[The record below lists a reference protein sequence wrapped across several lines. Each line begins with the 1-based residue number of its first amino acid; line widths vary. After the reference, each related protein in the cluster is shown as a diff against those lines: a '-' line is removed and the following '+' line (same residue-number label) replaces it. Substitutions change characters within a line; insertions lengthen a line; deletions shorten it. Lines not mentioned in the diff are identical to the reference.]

1 MEVLALLDCLSTP
14 ACLLSQAVG
23 GLKIGMLL
31 FLVASGL
38 TLIFGVLGVI
48 NFAHGILYMLGAYF
62 AWQSMVLTGHFGL
75 SVLMGA
81 FGVGIFG
88 LAFER
93 GLIKRIY
100 EADLLIQIL
109 LCYSI
114 ILIMDDLVMI
124 IWGDEF
130 LSSIGVPEI
139 FQVPPLFI
147 FDAIIPPFHLAIIA
161 TSLLIA
167 ALLWILM
174 TKSRFGSLVR
184 AAAIN
189 PKMLE
194 ALGVNTN
201 FIRYSVFALG
211 SFLAGLGGA
220 LAASERSIVS
230 QMGNSILIESFIVT
244 VIGGMGSIGGAFLA
258 SLIIGMARSFGAVA
272 MPLFTDGLMF
282 IIMILVLILRPVSYT
297 HLRAHET

>member
-1 MEVLALLDCLSTP
+1 MEIFALFDCIISP
-14 ACLLSQAVG
+14 ACLLTQAAG

-38 TLIFGVLGVI
+38 TLVFGVLGVI
-48 NFAHGILYMLGAYF
+48 NFAHGALYMLGAYF
-62 AWQSMVLTGHFGL
+62 SWQVMSITGHFGL
-75 SVLMGA
+75 SVILGA
-81 FGVGIFG
+81 LGVGIFG
-88 LAFER
+88 ILFER
-93 GLIKRIY
+93 ILISRVY
-100 EADLLIQIL
+100 NAELLVQIL
-109 LCYSI
+109 LCYSVVL
-114 ILIMDDLVMI
+114 ILDDLVMI

-130 LSSIGVPEI
+130 LSGLGVPEL

-161 TSLLIA
+161 MSFTVGLI
-167 ALLWILM
+167 LWFIM
-174 TKSRFGSLVR
+174 TKTRFGRLVR

-194 ALGVNTN
+194 ALGVNIN
-201 FIRYSVFALG
+201 LLRAGVFMLG

-220 LAASERSIVS
+220 LAASVGSVVS
-230 QMGNSILIESFIVT
+230 GMGNSIIIESFIVT
-244 VIGGMGSIGGAFLA
+244 VIGGMGSISGAFLA

-282 IIMILVLILRPVSYT
+282 MIMVLVLILRPEG
-297 HLRAHET
+297 LMGKKK

>member
-1 MEVLALLDCLSTP
+1 MEIFALFDCIISP
-14 ACLLSQAVG
+14 ACLLTQAAG

-38 TLIFGVLGVI
+38 TLVFGVLGVI
-48 NFAHGILYMLGAYF
+48 NFAHGALYMLGAYF
-62 AWQSMVLTGHFGL
+62 SWQVMSITGHFGL
-75 SVLMGA
+75 SVILGA
-81 FGVGIFG
+81 LGVGIFG
-88 LAFER
+88 ILFER
-93 GLIKRIY
+93 ILISRVY
-100 EADLLIQIL
+100 NAELLVQIL
-109 LCYSI
+109 LCYSVVL
-114 ILIMDDLVMI
+114 ILDDLVMI

-130 LSSIGVPEI
+130 LSGLGVPEL

-161 TSLLIA
+161 MSFIVGLI
-167 ALLWILM
+167 LWFIM
-174 TKSRFGSLVR
+174 TKTRFGRLVR

-194 ALGVNTN
+194 ALGVNIN
-201 FIRYSVFALG
+201 LLRAGVFMLG

-220 LAASERSIVS
+220 LAASLGSVVSGMGSSI
-230 QMGNSILIESFIVT
+230 IIESFIVT
-244 VIGGMGSIGGAFLA
+244 VIGGMGSISGAFLA

-282 IIMILVLILRPVSYT
+282 MIMVLVLILRPQG
-297 HLRAHET
+297 LMGKKK

>member
-1 MEVLALLDCLSTP
+1 MEIFALFDCIISP
-14 ACLLSQAVG
+14 ACLLTQAAG

-38 TLIFGVLGVI
+38 TLVFGVLGVI
-48 NFAHGILYMLGAYF
+48 NFAHGALYMLGAYF
-62 AWQSMVLTGHFGL
+62 SWQVMSITGHFGL
-75 SVLMGA
+75 SVILGA
-81 FGVGIFG
+81 LGVGIFG
-88 LAFER
+88 ILFER
-93 GLIKRIY
+93 ILISRVY
-100 EADLLIQIL
+100 NAELLVQIL
-109 LCYSI
+109 LCYSVVL
-114 ILIMDDLVMI
+114 ILDDLVMI

-130 LSSIGVPEI
+130 LSGLGVPEL

-161 TSLLIA
+161 MSFTVGLI
-167 ALLWILM
+167 LWFIM
-174 TKSRFGSLVR
+174 TKTRFGRLVR

-194 ALGVNTN
+194 ALGVNIN
-201 FIRYSVFALG
+201 LLRAGVFMLG

-220 LAASERSIVS
+220 LAASVGSVVS
-230 QMGNSILIESFIVT
+230 GMGNSIIIESFIVT
-244 VIGGMGSIGGAFLA
+244 VIGGMGSISGAFLA

-282 IIMILVLILRPVSYT
+282 IIMVLVLILRPQG
-297 HLRAHET
+297 LMGKKK

>member
-62 AWQSMVLTGHFGL
+62 AWQSMTLTGHFGL

-100 EADLLIQIL
+100 ESDLLIQIL

-167 ALLWILM
+167 ILLWILM

-194 ALGVNTN
+194 ALGINTN
-201 FIRYSVFALG
+201 FIRYSVFVLG

-282 IIMILVLILRPVSYT
+282 LIMVLVLILRPQGIIGGKK
-297 HLRAHET
+297 

>member
-1 MEVLALLDCLSTP
+1 MEIFALFDCIISP
-14 ACLLSQAVG
+14 ACLLTQATG

-38 TLIFGVLGVI
+38 TLVFGVLGVI
-48 NFAHGILYMLGAYF
+48 NFAHGALYMLGAYF
-62 AWQSMVLTGHFGL
+62 SWQVMSITGHFGL
-75 SVLMGA
+75 SVILGA
-81 FGVGIFG
+81 LGVGIFG
-88 LAFER
+88 ILFER
-93 GLIKRIY
+93 ILISRVY
-100 EADLLIQIL
+100 NAELLVQIL
-109 LCYSI
+109 LCYSVVL
-114 ILIMDDLVMI
+114 ILDDLVMI

-130 LSSIGVPEI
+130 LSGLGVPEL

-161 TSLLIA
+161 MSFTVGLI
-167 ALLWILM
+167 LWFIM
-174 TKSRFGSLVR
+174 TKTRFGRLVR

-194 ALGVNTN
+194 ALGVNIN
-201 FIRYSVFALG
+201 LLRAGVFMLG

-220 LAASERSIVS
+220 LAASVGSVVS
-230 QMGNSILIESFIVT
+230 GMGNSIIIESFIVT
-244 VIGGMGSIGGAFLA
+244 VIGGMGSISGAFLA

-282 IIMILVLILRPVSYT
+282 MIMVLVLILRPQG
-297 HLRAHET
+297 LMGKKK

>member
-1 MEVLALLDCLSTP
+1 MEIFALFDCIISP
-14 ACLLSQAVG
+14 ACLLTQAAG

-38 TLIFGVLGVI
+38 TLVFGVLGVI
-48 NFAHGILYMLGAYF
+48 NFAHGALYMLGAYF
-62 AWQSMVLTGHFGL
+62 SWQVMSITGHFGL
-75 SVLMGA
+75 SVILGA
-81 FGVGIFG
+81 LGVGIFG
-88 LAFER
+88 ILFER
-93 GLIKRIY
+93 ILISRVY
-100 EADLLIQIL
+100 NAELLVQIL
-109 LCYSI
+109 LCYSVVL
-114 ILIMDDLVMI
+114 ILDDLVMI

-130 LSSIGVPEI
+130 LSGLGVPEL

-161 TSLLIA
+161 MSFTVGLI
-167 ALLWILM
+167 LWFIM
-174 TKSRFGSLVR
+174 TKTRFGRLVR

-194 ALGVNTN
+194 ALGVNIN
-201 FIRYSVFALG
+201 LLRAGVFMLG

-220 LAASERSIVS
+220 LAASVGSVVS
-230 QMGNSILIESFIVT
+230 GMGNSIIIESFIVT
-244 VIGGMGSIGGAFLA
+244 VIGGMGSISGAFLA

-282 IIMILVLILRPVSYT
+282 MIMVLVLILRPQG
-297 HLRAHET
+297 LMGEKK